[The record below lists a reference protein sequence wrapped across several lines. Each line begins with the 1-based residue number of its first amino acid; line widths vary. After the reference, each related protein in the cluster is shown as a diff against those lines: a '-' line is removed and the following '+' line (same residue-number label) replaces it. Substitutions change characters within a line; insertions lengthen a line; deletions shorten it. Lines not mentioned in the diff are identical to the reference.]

1 MRTPVEAGAPARV
14 VIVDDR
20 PEMAEMI
27 AEALAE
33 RGYEG
38 LPVSSGREALRMLR
52 TERVDA
58 MITDLRMPEIDG
70 LTLLDA
76 SLELDPSRPV
86 IMMTAYGNL
95 EAAIE
100 STGRGAFRY
109 LTKPFRIEAL
119 VGVLQQALARRM
131 T

>member
-1 MRTPVEAGAPARV
+1 MRTPVEGGAPARV
-14 VIVDDR
+14 VVVDDR

-27 AEALAE
+27 AEALSE

-38 LPVSSGREALRMLR
+38 LPVSSGREALRMIR

-70 LTLLDA
+70 LALLDA

-86 IMMTAYGNL
+86 IMMTAYGTL
-95 EAAIE
+95 ETAID

-109 LTKPFRIEAL
+109 LTKPFRIAAL
-119 VGVLQQALARRM
+119 VHVLQQALAGG
-131 T
+131 